1 MKLNLDKQFVDLV
14 GEPLPAKMD
23 DTLANVLALSSI
35 GDPDVMIKWATDL
48 LNNGEIEISET
59 EAQFITWLIKN
70 SRNLT
75 NLAKSQLL
83 EEIERV
89 TKRNYSQDAP
99 IQDDCD
105 ICEKVERDLMR
116 KVKNL
121 R

>member
-1 MKLNLDKQFVDLV
+1 MKLNLDKQFVNLV

-35 GDPDVMIKWATDL
+35 GDPNVMIKWATDL

-89 TKRNYSQDAP
+89 TNGIIHKMPQYRMTA
-99 IQDDCD
+99 IF
-105 ICEKVERDLMR
+105 
-116 KVKNL
+116 VKKL
-121 R
+121 SGT